1 MVFIVTK
8 SARVQIVFND
18 NEQAIQLKLFELIM
32 EQAAKDGCSK
42 LRMSVRWD
50 YNRLEITLHDDCCE
64 GFGHDKF
71 DARSYDIRI
80 PKLAEHLQELLSD
93 YDVTITHEVW

>member
-8 SARVQIVFND
+8 SANVQIVFNN

-32 EQAAKDGCSK
+32 EQATKDGCSR
-42 LRMSVRWD
+42 LRIQVQWEND
-50 YNRLEITLHDDCCE
+50 RLKILLHDNCCE

-71 DARSYDIRI
+71 DARNYEMRI
-80 PKLAEHLQELLSD
+80 PILAEHLQVLLSN